1 MFTHTSVPLLA
12 GAALLTATFT
22 ARSVLAYARRDR
34 TDPATPSA
42 SVFAAA
48 GLATVA
54 GVITVA
60 VAPAVTAPVLTGR
73 PAVWLAVQA
82 AALVTVIAA
91 GMTAHTYVRALVAR
105 SPGMDRLDFGLLAVA
120 SGVFVPWA
128 VYAGLLLP

>member
-1 MFTHTSVPLLA
+1 
-12 GAALLTATFT
+12 
-22 ARSVLAYARRDR
+22 
-34 TDPATPSA
+34 
-42 SVFAAA
+42 
-48 GLATVA
+48 
-54 GVITVA
+54 
-60 VAPAVTAPVLTGR
+60 VTAPVLTGR